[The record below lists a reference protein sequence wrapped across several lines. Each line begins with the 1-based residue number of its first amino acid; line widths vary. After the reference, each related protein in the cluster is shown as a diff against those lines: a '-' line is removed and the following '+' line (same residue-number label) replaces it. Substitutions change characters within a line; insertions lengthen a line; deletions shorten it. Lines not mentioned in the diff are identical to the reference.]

1 MQLVFDL
8 ETDGL
13 LDTVTTIFCC
23 GIYNIDTNESKVL
36 TNEKE
41 ILDVLNKATVLIG
54 HNIFGYDL
62 IVLKKLF
69 NFDYQNKTCIDTKL
83 MAQLI
88 YPDRHKGYSLNALSI
103 DLLGDSKLESPM
115 FDKLTDEMIIYCKQ
129 DTELTYKLFDFMS
142 DKLTEFDKA
151 FKMEFKFAKYM
162 SYQVHNGFRLDV
174 KATEKL
180 YEDLNTKYIEQKSKL
195 MRIMPPVRDYTL
207 YNKKKAEGK
216 VLDINK
222 NSFTYESGKY
232 GKIREHIFKDDEPN
246 PNSRQQ
252 IINFLK
258 ERYEWEPSEF
268 TEKNTPKID
277 ETILNGL
284 DYPEAKAF
292 AELFTLSK
300 KMGMIKNE
308 RGGWL
313 NFIRGDRVHGQINTI
328 GANTARCTH
337 SKPNMSQ
344 CDKAM
349 RQVWIPTEDWKLI
362 DMDCSGLELRLLA
375 HYLFPYDAGNYADIV
390 LNGDVHTY
398 NKEIVGLNERNSA
411 KTFIYALVY
420 GAGNKKLGTV
430 MAEDSNK
437 NNLSDIQLLTSGKKA
452 RNKVIND
459 VIGYEELMV
468 DIQTVIKQRKFLK
481 SIDGRKLY
489 PRSDYSALNLLI
501 QSAGAI
507 ICKTWTV
514 NTCDLIISK
523 IGFDNWGL
531 CANVH
536 DEIVI
541 EAHPSVVDIIKECG
555 KEAIKLT
562 KEQLNVKIELDI
574 DTHVGDNWAE
584 VH

>member
-1 MQLVFDL
+1 
-8 ETDGL
+8 
-13 LDTVTTIFCC
+13 
-23 GIYNIDTNESKVL
+23 
-36 TNEKE
+36 
-41 ILDVLNKATVLIG
+41 
-54 HNIFGYDL
+54 
-62 IVLKKLF
+62 
-69 NFDYQNKTCIDTKL
+69 
-83 MAQLI
+83 
-88 YPDRHKGYSLNALSI
+88 
-103 DLLGDSKLESPM
+103 
-115 FDKLTDEMIIYCKQ
+115 
-129 DTELTYKLFDFMS
+129 MS

>member
-54 HNIFGYDL
+54 QNIFGYDL
-62 IVLKKLF
+62 IVLKQLF

-103 DLLGDSKLESPM
+103 DLLGDKKLESPM
-115 FDKLTDEMIIYCKQ
+115 FDKLTDEMITYCKQ
-129 DTELTYKLFDFMS
+129 DTELTYKIFDFMS

-151 FKMEFKFAKYM
+151 FKMEFKFARYM
-162 SYQVHNGFRLDV
+162 SYQVVNGFRLDV
-174 KATEKL
+174 KAAEEL
-180 YEDLNTKYIEQKSKL
+180 YEELNIEWKEQTKKVMKL
-195 MRIMPPVRDYTL
+195 MPSIRDYSL
-207 YNKKKAEGK
+207 YNEKKAAGTLISTNE
-216 VLDINK
+216 
-222 NSFTYESGKY
+222 NSFTYEVGKY
-232 GKIREHIFKDDEPN
+232 GKIRECAFKDFDPN
-246 PNSRQQ
+246 PNSRKQVIDFFVGKYSWQ
-252 IINFLK
+252 
-258 ERYEWEPSEF
+258 PTEF
-268 TEKNTPKID
+268 TEKGNIKID
-277 ETILNGL
+277 DTVLSGL
-284 DYPEAKAF
+284 CYPEAKAF
-292 AELFTLSK
+292 TELFTLRK
-300 KMGMIKNE
+300 KKAMIKSTQ
-308 RGGWL
+308 GGWL
-313 NFIRGDRVHGQINTI
+313 NFLRGDRVHGQINTI

-337 SKPNMSQ
+337 SKPNISQ
-344 CDKAM
+344 CDKRM
-349 RQVWIPTEDWKLI
+349 RHVWLPKEGWKLI

-375 HYLFPYDAGNYADIV
+375 HYLFPYDVGNYADIV
-390 LNGDVHTY
+390 LNGDVHTF
-398 NKEIVGLNERNSA
+398 NKEIIGLNERDSA
-411 KTFIYALVY
+411 KTFIYALIY
-420 GAGNKKLGTV
+420 GAGNKKLGMV
-430 MAEDSNK
+430 MAEDSHK
-437 NNLSDIQLLTSGKKA
+437 NNLSETQLLISGKKA

-459 VIGYEELMV
+459 VIGYEELMI
-468 DIQTVIKQRKFLK
+468 DIQKVIKQRKFLK
-481 SIDGRKLY
+481 SIDSRKLY